1 MLGKKFS
8 TCLRAVPIAETGLS
22 AELSGTVEASVRRVA
37 ILVMLYLIPS
47 IWIVQPVIND
57 PDIWWH
63 LRTGQWI
70 VEHGTLPTTDPF
82 SIYGENRPWFAYSW
96 LFEISL
102 YGLFRSFG
110 ESGIIL
116 YTLMAVWVVVYAL
129 HRIVSKRISD
139 FALICGVVAIS
150 TITLSK
156 LFTPRPWLLTIIF
169 CAATLE
175 VVLSLREG
183 RLSRWFYGLP
193 VLYVLWANVHIQF
206 VYGLGLLGLA
216 CIAPYVDRIVAQV
229 AGLPVPVPWRGAC
242 RRQLVTITAMCGIA
256 TLLTP
261 YHIHLYRVVVELAG
275 QTGMWDYAQEM
286 LAPSFRTLADWTM
299 LAMCAAAI
307 YLLGRRAA
315 ASSFEVVLLLVGG
328 LCAFR
333 GQRDSWLLVLAVIVV
348 VVSPRTMVTR
358 QLSSALPR
366 RAFAMAIV
374 LVVAATLGI
383 ARYREYSTNEIR
395 ENTAKQFPVAAAAF
409 VEDQGFGGPLYNHF
423 NWGGYLSWRLPHL
436 KVSMDG
442 RANIHGDERIKR
454 SISTWSGESKW
465 IDDEE
470 LGKAALVIAQR
481 EFALASLL
489 RRDPRFRLV
498 HQDDTADV
506 FVRSTPDTGSEE
518 PNLQGPVQQSQ
529 AIALVTENASD
540 GPRGSAVVTR

>member
-8 TCLRAVPIAETGLS
+8 TCLRAVPFSEIGLS
-22 AELSGTVEASVRRVA
+22 AELNGTVETSVRRVA

-82 SIYGENRPWFAYSW
+82 SIYGENKSWIAYSW

-102 YGLFRSFG
+102 YGLFRLFG
-110 ESGIIL
+110 ESGVIL
-116 YTLMAVWVVVYAL
+116 YTLMAVWIMVWAL
-129 HRIVSKRISD
+129 HHIVSNRISD
-139 FALICGVVAIS
+139 FGLACGLVAIS

-169 CAATLE
+169 CTATLE

-183 RLSRWFYGLP
+183 RSSRWFYALP
-193 VLYVLWANVHIQF
+193 PLYVLWANVHIQF

-216 CIAPYVDRIVAQV
+216 CIAPYVDRTVAQV
-229 AGLPVPVPWRGAC
+229 AGLLIPVPWRGVC
-242 RRQLVTITAMCGIA
+242 RRQLAMITAMCIMA

-261 YHIHLYRVVVELAG
+261 YNIHLYRIVVELAG

-299 LAMCAAAI
+299 LAMFATAI

-315 ASSFEVVLLLVGG
+315 VSSFEVVLILVGG

-348 VVSPRTMVTR
+348 VVSSRTMVTR
-358 QLSSALPR
+358 QMSSPLSRS
-366 RAFAMAIV
+366 AFAIAIV
-374 LVVAATLGI
+374 LVVVSTLGV
-383 ARYREYSTNEIR
+383 AKYRQFSTSEIR
-395 ENTAKQFPVAAAAF
+395 ENTAKQFPIAAAAF
-409 VEDQGFGGPLYNHF
+409 VEDQGFGGTLYNHF

-442 RANIHGDERIKR
+442 RANIHGDMRIKR
-454 SISTWSGESKW
+454 SISTWSGESNW
-465 IDDEE
+465 MDDEE
-470 LGKAALVIAQR
+470 LEKAALIVAQR

-489 RRDPRFRLV
+489 RLDPRFRLV
-498 HQDDTADV
+498 HQDDTAVV
-506 FVRSTPDTGSEE
+506 FVRATPSTRSEK
-518 PNLQGPVQQSQ
+518 PNLQTLLQHSQ
-529 AIALVTENASD
+529 ATAFATENSSD
-540 GPRGSAVVTR
+540 WPRVSSLVPR